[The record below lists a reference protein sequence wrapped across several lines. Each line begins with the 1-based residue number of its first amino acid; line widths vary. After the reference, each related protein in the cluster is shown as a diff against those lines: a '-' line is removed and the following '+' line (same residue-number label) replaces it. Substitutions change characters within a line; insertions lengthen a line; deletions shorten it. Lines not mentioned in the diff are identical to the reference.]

1 MEELIHEFEAVR
13 TDRFH
18 EAFGKFELPLT
29 NEKTTLAAQ
38 AILDKH
44 YEANF
49 NAETLKKIH
58 GFIDLT
64 SDDGKTRAEKMPV
77 LSISITHRKGG
88 LQLFL

>member
-49 NAETLKKIH
+49 NAESLE
-58 GFIDLT
+58 
-64 SDDGKTRAEKMPV
+64 DGRPGER
-77 LSISITHRKGG
+77 L
-88 LQLFL
+88 